1 MAASMLLPRWSPRMV
16 VLLGCT
22 AITGC
27 TLLPQAPTTP
37 TPPAPS
43 STTVDRTTIV
53 AVAPPASQHPTLPE
67 FLGIPQCLAAT
78 QQCCSRTLSCLGF
91 IFPGLGSA
99 LEPKPPLLPIAD
111 PANLESDNAAIQT
124 AAKTKQ
130 EEDMAAQKI
139 AALRYL
145 ATVGCGCYPDIED
158 AFIKALDDCTEE
170 VRYEA
175 VLAIRKTASICC
187 HTCNTS
193 ACCSTKV
200 QQKLRSV
207 AYESDDNGRPKE
219 RSERVRRQARLALAA
234 CGPAP
239 PEPQPEPQP
248 SPKKLEEVP
257 EGTQEEAP
265 AEQNKENQQK
275 ETEASVP
282 AAKTPTA
289 ASSKSPMEKVA
300 EVKPAASEQQ
310 AIVPTSNH
318 SPAIFTPVRP

>member
-1 MAASMLLPRWSPRMV
+1 M
-16 VLLGCT
+16 
-22 AITGC
+22 TGC
-27 TLLPQAPTTP
+27 TLLPRTPPAP
-37 TPPAPS
+37 TPPPPS

-53 AVAPPASQHPTLPE
+53 AVAPPASQHPTLAE

-78 QQCCSRTLSCLGF
+78 QQCCSQTLACLGF

-187 HTCNTS
+187 HACNTS

-207 AYESDDNGRPKE
+207 AYETDNNGRPKE
-219 RSERVRRQARLALAA
+219 RSERVRRQARLALSA

-239 PEPQPEPQP
+239 AEPQPEPP
-248 SPKKLEEVP
+248 PPVKKLEDVP
-257 EGTQEEAP
+257 EEAQEEAP
-265 AEQNKENQQK
+265 TEEGEENQRK
-275 ETEASVP
+275 DTEASSTTAEKV
-282 AAKTPTA
+282 PTA
-289 ASSKSPMEKVA
+289 AASTKSQID
-300 EVKPAASEQQ
+300 KPAEARSASPEQS
-310 AIVPTSNH
+310 IFSTSAPF
-318 SPAIFTPVRP
+318 PAVSALPRP